1 MGKVEQYRTL
11 AKQVINDHA
20 RHQLSYGEIDVQ
32 TIFDTEGDHY
42 QLVHAGWNRKQRQY
56 GCLIHIDIKDEKLW
70 IQYDGTEVGVANE
83 LVALGV
89 PKSDIVLA
97 YLSPFARQHTEFAVA

>member
-1 MGKVEQYRTL
+1 MPKIDCYRELVKKVIRE
-11 AKQVINDHA
+11 HA
-20 RHQLSYGEIDVQ
+20 RHQLAYGEIEVQ

-42 QLVHAGWNRKQRQY
+42 QLVHAGWHKKLRQY
-56 GCLIHIDIKDEKLW
+56 GCLIHVDLKDEKIW
-70 IQYDGTEVGVANE
+70 IQYDGTEAGVANE

-97 YLSPFARQHTEFAVA
+97 YLSPFARQHTEFAMA